1 MQWFRDMQ
9 IGGRLIVSFL
19 TLAFIAA
26 VIGWI
31 GITKIRQIEAADT
44 KLYEKITVPLGDMGT
59 MSINF
64 QRVRITLRDLVDTN
78 DPAEKARLK
87 ASIAALRSEIT
98 EKVKQVEK
106 TILTD
111 EGRRLLDDYKQVRVE
126 YGRYIERVIELADVD
141 RDAEARAILTGDGK
155 KSAIHYQEVV
165 DRLVA
170 SKLQQAKVTA
180 DDNSAV
186 AASASQRMVAAVAA
200 GFAIAVLFGLFIARM
215 IALPL
220 RSGVAFAQAV
230 SSGDL
235 TQKMEATSRDE
246 VGQLGQALNEMVERL
261 REVVE
266 GVRGVSDGVA
276 SGSQQLSAGAE
287 ELSQGASEQASAA
300 EEVSSSMEEM
310 ASSITQNADNATQT
324 ERIALKCALHAKES
338 GKAVTQTVE
347 AMKEIT
353 GKIGIIEEIARQT
366 NLLALNAA
374 IEAARAGEH
383 GKGFAVVA
391 SEVRKL
397 AERSQ
402 GAAVQIS
409 ELSFNSVEI
418 AERAGS
424 MLGEMVPDIQRTAEL
439 VQEICASCHEQ
450 ETGALQI
457 NKAIQQLD
465 QVIQQNSSASEEM
478 ASTAEQLNSQA
489 DQLQGSIAF
498 FNLGGA
504 SHRRP
509 SPGKP
514 ARRRAALTK
523 AAPAGPADQGSR
535 RRSAAGSDLVAS
547 ADTADADFE
556 AF

>member
-1 MQWFRDMQ
+1 MQWFKDMR
-9 IGGRLIVSFL
+9 IGSRLVISFL
-19 TLAFIAA
+19 TLAVIAA

-31 GITKIRQIEAADT
+31 GITKIRQIQAADAR
-44 KLYEKITVPLGDMGT
+44 LYETVTVPLGDMGT
-59 MSINF
+59 MAVNF
-64 QRVRITLRDLVDTN
+64 QRVRINLRDLVETN
-78 DPAEKARLK
+78 DPAEKARIK
-87 ASIAALRSEIT
+87 ATIQALRSEIT
-98 EKVKQVEK
+98 GKVKAVEK
-106 TILTD
+106 TLTGE

-126 YGRYIERVIELADVD
+126 YGRYIEKVIELADLD
-141 RDAEARAILTGDGK
+141 RDAEARTILTGDGK
-155 KSAIHYQEVV
+155 KSAVHYQEVI

-170 SKLQQAKVTA
+170 AKLKQAKTTA

-186 AASASQRMVAAVAA
+186 ASSASQRMVAAVAA
-200 GFAIAVLFGLFIARM
+200 GTILAVLFGLFIARM

-220 RSGVAFAQAV
+220 RYGVAFAQAV
-230 SSGDL
+230 SAGDL
-235 TQKMEATSRDE
+235 TQKMEANSRDE
-246 VGQLGQALNEMVERL
+246 VGQLAHALNDMVERL

-266 GVRGVSDGVA
+266 GVTGASHGVA

-300 EEVSSSMEEM
+300 EQVTSSMEEM
-310 ASSITQNADNATQT
+310 SSSITQTAENATQT
-324 ERIALKCALHAKES
+324 ERIAVQCATHAKES

-353 GKIGIIEEIARQT
+353 GKIVIIEEIARQT

-418 AERAGS
+418 AERAGR
-424 MLGEMVPDIQRTAEL
+424 MLDEMVPDIQRTAEL

-450 ETGALQI
+450 ESGADQI
-457 NKAIQQLD
+457 NKALQQLD
-465 QVIQQNSSASEEM
+465 HVTQQNASASEEM
-478 ASTAEQLNSQA
+478 ASTAEQLNGQA
-489 DQLQGSIAF
+489 EQLQGSIAF
-498 FNLGGA
+498 FNLGAG
-504 SHRRP
+504 HELRRP
-509 SPGKP
+509 APVKT
-514 ARRRAALTK
+514 AAKHVALTK
-523 AAPAGPADQGSR
+523 AASGRGGASR
-535 RRSAAGSDLVAS
+535 KATVGSDLVPAP
-547 ADTADADFE
+547 DAPDDDFE